1 MLARRIDPDC
11 TFPPRSLSSQLRS
24 KFVETIAPIL
34 MEQPVLAKL
43 SELQRALDPLDI
55 EGLSSLVTGKPSV
68 EYPNEPLP
76 IVDAPEVC
84 AGMEPSLDEWRRF
97 LDIHFHLKLDEKSS
111 CPRGFNAL
119 AHGMSEK
126 RYQLLSY
133 LLCATFKDCS
143 IIIRGPEGDAKSA
156 TVSVIDLDAKGAER
170 MGRWERLD
178 RDVVKCTLENE
189 GGLCETERRV
199 CIDDWRVPPPL

>member
-1 MLARRIDPDC
+1 MLARLIDPDC
-11 TFPPRSLSSQLRS
+11 TLSPHTLSSQLRS
-24 KFVETIAPIL
+24 KFVETIVPIL
-34 MEQPVLAKL
+34 MEHPVLAKI

-68 EYPNEPLP
+68 EYPNEQLA

-84 AGMEPSLDEWRRF
+84 AGMEPSLDERRRF
-97 LDIHFHLKLDEKSS
+97 LDIHFHLKLDKKSS
-111 CPRGFNAL
+111 HPRGFNAL
-119 AHGMSEK
+119 GHGMSER

-143 IIIRGPEGDAKSA
+143 IIIRGHEGDVKSA
-156 TVSVIDLDAKGAER
+156 TVSIIDLDAKGIER

-189 GGLCETERRV
+189 GGLGETERRV
-199 CIDDWRVPPPL
+199 CIDDRMVPPPL